1 MKATGTIMGFRASL
15 TLYIR
20 EHSKITS
27 SKHKGGGVSEKMIL
41 DYVGGGRGLAKD
53 DG

>member
-1 MKATGTIMGFRASL
+1 MKYKGAL
-15 TLYIR
+15 KNYINY
-20 EHSKITS
+20 
-27 SKHKGGGVSEKMIL
+27 KGGGVSEKKIL